1 MLRTALIIL
10 GKRHGPKWCHNNI
23 IKNMLMP
30 MIEREG
36 VSMKIKQFCVQL
48 LGALL
53 KPFPADMK
61 VHFEI
66 AVNHLHDMLQQD
78 REY

>member
-1 MLRTALIIL
+1 
-10 GKRHGPKWCHNNI
+10 
-23 IKNMLMP
+23 
-30 MIEREG
+30 MIEREDI
-36 VSMKIKQFCVQL
+36 SMKIKQFCVQL

-66 AVNHLHDMLQQD
+66 AINHLHDMLQQD
-78 REY
+78 REYYCFTQYVFPPFRICAF